1 MLLDQDGRRLL
12 AASGP
17 SLPAEYMRMVD
28 GLEIGPNVGACG
40 TAAFRNETVVAE
52 DISTDHRFAAHRDF
66 VMSYG
71 LRACWSVPIRDS
83 KRNVLGTF
91 AMYHSRPAKPRPQD
105 LRLVEAGAQL
115 AGNAIERLRAEERLR
130 EDAARMALA
139 EEAAGFGI
147 WEADLARG
155 WLTISEGLAALLGV
169 SRGCLQMGMHELDG
183 WAYPEDLPAV
193 RVVAEKALANREMAH
208 AEFRIVQPNGSIR
221 WMRIRARIEPDG
233 VQPAKITGAAIDI
246 TEEKEALLRLE
257 QARGA
262 AERALRV
269 KDEFVANMSHEIRTP
284 MNGIIGSIS
293 LLADSGVTEEQHE
306 HVETIRSCGE
316 ALLSLVNDILDVAK
330 IEAGKLTLE
339 QTPFRPDK
347 VVKEALAVVA
357 PAAAARGLELRQR
370 LAEDLPQVVAG
381 DPQRLR
387 QVLLNLLSNAVKFT
401 ERGYLAVDASLAGSS
416 ADLAEVRFTVGIPA
430 SESRRRCKRRSFNL
444 SHRPTVRPRGA
455 MAGRG
460 WGFRSAAS

>member
-1 MLLDQDGRRLL
+1 
-12 AASGP
+12 
-17 SLPAEYMRMVD
+17 
-28 GLEIGPNVGACG
+28 
-40 TAAFRNETVVAE
+40 
-52 DISTDHRFAAHRDF
+52 
-66 VMSYG
+66 
-71 LRACWSVPIRDS
+71 
-83 KRNVLGTF
+83 
-91 AMYHSRPAKPRPQD
+91 
-105 LRLVEAGAQL
+105 
-115 AGNAIERLRAEERLR
+115 
-130 EDAARMALA
+130 
-139 EEAAGFGI
+139 
-147 WEADLARG
+147 
-155 WLTISEGLAALLGV
+155 
-169 SRGCLQMGMHELDG
+169 
-183 WAYPEDLPAV
+183 
-193 RVVAEKALANREMAH
+193 
-208 AEFRIVQPNGSIR
+208 
-221 WMRIRARIEPDG
+221 
-233 VQPAKITGAAIDI
+233 
-246 TEEKEALLRLE
+246 
-257 QARGA
+257 
-262 AERALRV
+262 
-269 KDEFVANMSHEIRTP
+269 

-330 IEAGKLTLE
+330 IEAGKLTLK